1 MNGRGIMGTII
12 CCSIW
17 YFATTLTIFL
27 FVLFIFMFNLNA
39 LGLSDSFRVE
49 RNTQYAFIKK
59 GLSNK

>member
-1 MNGRGIMGTII
+1 MNGRGIMGIII

-17 YFATTLTIFL
+17 YFANILKKKL
-27 FVLFIFMFNLNA
+27 VVLFIFMFNLNA